1 MPKTMRAARMHVRG
15 EPLTIDELEIPSPRP
30 TDVLVEVKACGIVP
44 NLGNVLNKFVD
55 WFPHLS
61 LPPLPA
67 IFGLDPS
74 GVVVE
79 KGAQVRGI
87 EIGQRVY
94 VNPARYCGGCRYC
107 RRGETTSCKAYAFN
121 GYFGFSEQ
129 SRAMFEDYPYGGL
142 AEYMTA
148 PQYSLV
154 TLPDNVSHETAARWG
169 YLGTGYRALRR
180 AGLTPSDVVLINGIS
195 GTLGLGVALF
205 ALALGARKILGTGR
219 DTALLDKVR
228 AVAPGRIATHSL
240 EDDVPIGDWARSL
253 TGGEGAD
260 VVIDALGPGAPHES
274 WLAALDGLRRGG
286 RHVNIGAVAGDIPV
300 HMHELMDNDKSMS
313 GSAWFTTAD
322 GQEMADL
329 AEAGMVNLSVLQ
341 HETFKL
347 DEVNS
352 ALSVLKNRNGGFS
365 NYVIIP

>member
-1 MPKTMRAARMHVRG
+1 MPKTIRAARMHVRG
-15 EPLTIDELEIPSPRP
+15 EPLSIDQVEIPTPRP

-44 NLGNVLNKFVD
+44 NLGNVLTHFVD
-55 WFPHLS
+55 WFPHTS

-67 IFGLDPS
+67 IFGLDPT
-74 GVVVE
+74 GVVAA
-79 KGAQVRGI
+79 KGSQVHGI
-87 EIGQRVY
+87 DVGQRVY

-107 RRGETTSCKAYAFN
+107 RTGQTTSCKLYAFN
-121 GYFGFSEQ
+121 GYFGFSPE
-129 SRAMFEDYPYGGL
+129 SRQMFEDYPYGGL

-180 AGLTPSDVVLINGIS
+180 ADVTASDVVLVNGIS

-219 DTALLDKVR
+219 DVGLLERVR
-228 AVAPGRIATHSL
+228 AIAPGRIETHSL
-240 EDDVPIGDWARSL
+240 EDEVQTGAWARSL
-253 TGGEGAD
+253 THGEGVD
-260 VVIDALGPGAPHES
+260 VVIDALGPGAPQES
-274 WLAALDGLRRGG
+274 WLSALDGLRRGG
-286 RHVNIGAVAGDIPV
+286 RHVNIGAVAGDIPIP
-300 HMHELMDNDKSMS
+300 MHELMDNDKAVF

-329 AEAGMVNLSVLQ
+329 AEAGMVDLGVLE
-341 HETFKL
+341 HEVFKL
-347 DEVNS
+347 DEVNT
-352 ALSVLKNRNGGFS
+352 ALSVLKSRNGGFS
-365 NYVIIP
+365 NYVIVP